1 LAIDGPSHTLLLY
14 RLMTYYLIK
23 LLAAAALIVAVTE
36 VSRLSPAWGGLIKS
50 LPLVSLIA
58 LCWVYAEQ
66 RNTAAVADLAQSTL
80 WFVIPS
86 LPFFLAL
93 PWLLRRG
100 VAFGWSFVISL
111 VLMVICYLA
120 AAAAARRV
128 GIDLGI

>member
-1 LAIDGPSHTLLLY
+1 MA
-14 RLMTYYLIK
+14 YYLIK
-23 LLAAAALIVAVTE
+23 TLAAALLIVAVTE

-66 RNTAAVADLAQSTL
+66 RNTDTIAALSWSTL

-86 LPFFLAL
+86 LPFFAAL
-93 PWLLRRG
+93 PLLLRRDLG
-100 VAFGWSFVISL
+100 FGPSFALSL
-111 VLMVICYLA
+111 ALMVLCYLA
-120 AAAAARRV
+120 AAALARRA